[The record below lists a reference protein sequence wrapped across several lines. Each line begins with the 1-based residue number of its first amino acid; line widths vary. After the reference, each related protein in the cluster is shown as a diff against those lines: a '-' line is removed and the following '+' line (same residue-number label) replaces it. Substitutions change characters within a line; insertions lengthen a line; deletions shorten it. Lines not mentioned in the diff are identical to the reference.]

1 VKHIAPLGPS
11 DKACCEHLRHIAG
24 RRDLDVP
31 QMGARA
37 LKDSVGV
44 NARSVVAAQIHM
56 FPEGHQVAVRLRHL
70 LWSNSIRKGLFTTA
84 GNDDR
89 VGIELDEKAVGGFY
103 RRHQGALP

>member
-1 VKHIAPLGPS
+1 
-11 DKACCEHLRHIAG
+11 
-24 RRDLDVP
+24 
-31 QMGARA
+31 MGARA

-56 FPEGHQVAVRLRHL
+56 LPEGHQVAVRLRHL